1 MDPVDADRTYGIKSD
16 NQSLQILA
24 ILYEGFF
31 KVDAVSLSQTKGVF
45 KMKIQTVFERT
56 EKKYILTLAQRREL
70 LKRIAE
76 HIKPDEYG
84 ESTVCSLYF
93 DTDDYRLIR
102 RSMEKPVY
110 KEKLRLRSYSTP
122 KRDSNVFLELKKKY
136 NGVVYKRRKTMKL
149 GEAKDYL
156 KYGVMPDDSQIMREL
171 DWAMKYY
178 KTIAPRVFIAYD
190 RTAFYSRLRRA
201 HTRPGALRNG
211 DQGAVRNAAL
221 AYRGAG
227 SNEDFPRHLLK
238 IRNRISAH
246 RRKKEKP
253 SQRLQ
258 RRTSL
263 CLIHSFYLYTPQPIR

>member
-24 ILYEGFF
+24 VLYEGFF

-171 DWAMKYY
+171 D
-178 KTIAPRVFIAYD
+178 
-190 RTAFYSRLRRA
+190 
-201 HTRPGALRNG
+201 
-211 DQGAVRNAAL
+211 
-221 AYRGAG
+221 
-227 SNEDFPRHLLK
+227 
-238 IRNRISAH
+238 
-246 RRKKEKP
+246 
-253 SQRLQ
+253 
-258 RRTSL
+258 
-263 CLIHSFYLYTPQPIR
+263 